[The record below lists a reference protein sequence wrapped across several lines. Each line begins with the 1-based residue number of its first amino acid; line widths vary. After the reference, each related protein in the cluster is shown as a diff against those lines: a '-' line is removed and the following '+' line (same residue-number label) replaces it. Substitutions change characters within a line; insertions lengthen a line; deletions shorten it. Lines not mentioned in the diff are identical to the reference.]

1 MGFNFRKSF
10 SLGNGVR
17 VTVGKKSASV
27 SVGRKGVR
35 GTLSTTG
42 KATGTVSIPGTGL
55 SYSASKKISDIIPG
69 KKDEEKEK
77 KPSAGKTAA
86 KTSSSKTASAKSTT
100 AKTSSSKT
108 ASAKSTTAKTSSSKT
123 ASAKSTTA
131 KTSSS
136 KTASAKSTSVK
147 TATAKTTAKKPAPAK
162 AAPEPAAETPSNP
175 FSTGKA
181 KKVTED

>member
-35 GTLSTTG
+35 GSISTTG

-55 SYSASKKISDIIPG
+55 SYSTSKKISDLIPG
-69 KKDEEKEK
+69 GKEEK
-77 KPSAGKTAA
+77 
-86 KTSSSKTASAKSTT
+86 
-100 AKTSSSKT
+100 
-108 ASAKSTTAKTSSSKT
+108 
-123 ASAKSTTA
+123 
-131 KTSSS
+131 
-136 KTASAKSTSVK
+136 
-147 TATAKTTAKKPAPAK
+147 KTTAKKTSSKTAAAKKPAAKTTAAKKPAAKTTAAKTTAAKKPAAK
-162 AAPEPAAETPSNP
+162 AAAAKPAAEKAAPAAETPSNP

-181 KKVTED
+181 KKTSED

>member
-108 ASAKSTTAKTSSSKT
+108 ASAKST
-123 ASAKSTTA
+123 
-131 KTSSS
+131 
-136 KTASAKSTSVK
+136 SVK

>member
-35 GTLSTTG
+35 GSISTTG

-55 SYSASKKISDIIPG
+55 SYSASKKISDLIPG
-69 KKDEEKEK
+69 KKDEDK
-77 KPSAGKTAA
+77 KTTAKKTS
-86 KTSSSKTASAKSTT
+86 KTSSSKTASAKTSAAKTSS

-108 ASAKSTTAKTSSSKT
+108 VSSKT
-123 ASAKSTTA
+123 A
-131 KTSSS
+131 
-136 KTASAKSTSVK
+136 AKSTSTKTSAK
-147 TATAKTTAKKPAPAK
+147 TAAAKTTAAKKPAPAK

-181 KKVTED
+181 KKLTED